1 MLYEIDINY
10 GQESEKKDIMQLQK
24 YFGNELTK
32 WPKIVTNFFYHIFFF
47 YYFILIL
54 LFFDM
59 KKN

>member
-32 WPKIVTNFFYHIFFF
+32 
-47 YYFILIL
+47 
-54 LFFDM
+54 
-59 KKN
+59 